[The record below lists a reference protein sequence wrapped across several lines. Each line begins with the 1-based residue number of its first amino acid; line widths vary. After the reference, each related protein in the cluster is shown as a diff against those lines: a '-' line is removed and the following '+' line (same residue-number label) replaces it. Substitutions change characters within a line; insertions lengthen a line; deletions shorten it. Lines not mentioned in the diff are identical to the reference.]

1 MLSNNHFNELESDAL
16 RQHDEQIDTNSQ
28 LEYPDQEFSQS

>member
-16 RQHDEQIDTNSQ
+16 RQHDEQIDTNSL
-28 LEYPDQEFSQS
+28 LEYPDEVFAVS